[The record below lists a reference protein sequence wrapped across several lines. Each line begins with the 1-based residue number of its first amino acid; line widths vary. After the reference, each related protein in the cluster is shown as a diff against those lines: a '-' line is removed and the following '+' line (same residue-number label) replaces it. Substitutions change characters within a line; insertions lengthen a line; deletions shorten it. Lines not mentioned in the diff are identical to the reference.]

1 MVIAVSIFSFG
12 VALLYLLTTSLYI
25 AHFITDAKW
34 LNKIKSPFLVVTILF
49 HLVYLALLTVKNG
62 YPPIGSVF
70 QMMTMIAF
78 TLSIIYLSVELYIKT
93 TALGGFVI
101 SLSTIFQGL
110 SAIYIIHSPD
120 VDITVL
126 SNWVIDV
133 HIVSALL
140 GYSAIS
146 TAGIYGLLYLILFR
160 QIQNNHFGILFQRLP
175 NLEIM
180 EKMSTDSVITGF
192 TFMSISIIAGVTQF
206 AQTDANILD
215 RIFDP
220 KLLGVII
227 IWIHY
232 GVALLVK
239 HNLGWNG
246 RRMSILFITGLLV
259 TFLSITFFNLFS
271 ATFHS

>member
-70 QMMTMIAF
+70 QMMTMIAC

-110 SAIYIIHSPD
+110 SAIYITHSPD

-192 TFMSISIIAGVTQF
+192 TFMCISIIAGVTQF
-206 AQTDANILD
+206 AQTDAKILD
-215 RIFDP
+215 RILDP

-271 ATFHS
+271 PTFHN